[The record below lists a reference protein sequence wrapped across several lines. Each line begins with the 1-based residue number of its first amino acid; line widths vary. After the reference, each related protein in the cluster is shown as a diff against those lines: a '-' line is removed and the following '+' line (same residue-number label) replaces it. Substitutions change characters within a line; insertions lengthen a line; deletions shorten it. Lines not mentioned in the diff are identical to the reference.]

1 MDSGKNKIYIVGNWK
16 MNPAS
21 QDDAEAMFDEIEN
34 EVYRINNDGMEVV
47 ICMPCLFL
55 SEFDP
60 EGKIRLGAQ
69 NVFWEKQGAFTGE
82 ISAEM
87 LRRAGAKYVIVGHSE
102 RRKYLLETD
111 EMANLKI
118 KACLAGSLCPVLC
131 VGETAEEKERGD
143 AGEVI
148 ARQVEKALMGISD
161 KEILGK
167 ILIAYEPVWAISS
180 GANPVIPTTD
190 EIMSMGLIVRKAL
203 MKLYGSHE
211 VVYSIP
217 ILYGGSVCCQN
228 CFDFV
233 DKTGMNGLLVG
244 SASLRPQEFAGI
256 VKKFAE

>member
-1 MDSGKNKIYIVGNWK
+1 MDLGKNKIYIVGNWK

-21 QDDAEAMFDEIEN
+21 QDDAEMMFDQIEN
-34 EVYRINNDGMEVV
+34 EVYKINNDSVEVAV
-47 ICMPCLFL
+47 CMPCMFL

-69 NVFWEKQGAFTGE
+69 NIFWEKQGAFTGE

-111 EMANLKI
+111 EMVNLKI
-118 KACLAGSLCPVLC
+118 KACLAESLRPILC
-131 VGETAEEKERGD
+131 VGETAEEKEKGD

-148 ARQVEKALMGISD
+148 VRQVEKALMGIPD
-161 KEILGK
+161 REIRGK

-180 GANPVIPTTD
+180 GTNPVIPTTD
-190 EIMSMGLIVRKAL
+190 EIMSMGLIIRKAL
-203 MKLYGSHE
+203 MKLYGSRE
-211 VVYSIP
+211 IVDDTP
-217 ILYGGSVCCQN
+217 ILYGGSVSCEN

-233 DKTGMNGLLVG
+233 DKTGMKGLLIG

-256 VKKFAE
+256 VRKFA